1 MMTPEQE
8 QELVHK
14 YIGEMTDEVIA
25 RCKRDGVH
33 YAIAL
38 LSLAATACRYFNI
51 PDAAI
56 IKSVVS
62 TSNDGTVK
70 VGYYDIRN

>member
-1 MMTPEQE
+1 MTPEQE
-8 QELVHK
+8 AGLVSK
-14 YIGEMTDEVIA
+14 YIEEMTDEVIA

-38 LSLAATACRYFNI
+38 LSLAATACRHFDI
-51 PDAAI
+51 SDAAI

-62 TSNDGTVK
+62 TSNDGSVK
-70 VGYYDIRN
+70 VGYYEK